1 MLFDCPRVT
10 NIFTP
15 RGGDKHF
22 YTKWGENIL
31 THKGGTDIF
40 RLKRGQTFLD
50 KGGTNFFLLKGANIF
65 RLKGGTN
72 IFTQGGGTFSVVGD
86 GGDND
91 VYGEE
96 VVSETNIL
104 ASKQSKLSAGVRI
117 LRGL

>member
-40 RLKRGQTFLD
+40 RLKGGQIFLSD
-50 KGGTNFFLLKGANIF
+50 
-65 RLKGGTN
+65 
-72 IFTQGGGTFSVVGD
+72 GD
-86 GGDND
+86 DND

-96 VVSETNIL
+96 VVSKTNIP
-104 ASKQSKLSAGVRI
+104 ASKPSKLSAGARI